1 MKATGEVMSIGA
13 GFEIAFMKAMRS
25 IELGIDTPSLPKL
38 AKKSD
43 EEIREIIARMDDER
57 IFAIYEAIT
66 RGIMTADEIF
76 EMTRIDRWFL
86 VQAEPAGR
94 DGKGA
99 QNRRAG

>member
-1 MKATGEVMSIGA
+1 
-13 GFEIAFMKAMRS
+13 
-25 IELGIDTPSLPKL
+25 
-38 AKKSD
+38 
-43 EEIREIIARMDDER
+43 MDDER